1 MIPCETAISLALLKI
16 PKSHLT
22 RRNDLA
28 IATSGRRQVNVMLV
42 LVAPGRHPTPQQ
54 TNLSTRNA
62 NQRKEMDAEN
72 LKEKPVAPIRE
83 VDNLL
88 EALIARLEATPRTV
102 PSLAMPAKTVV
113 AKEPLGR
120 PLTIAVAPLD
130 VVKTRIVEPSHLAK
144 ARVKEIRISLNLAC
158 VTYKANAIGA
168 PPTASMSILLSVST
182 LRKENVTETL
192 ACFCTPQKKSLE
204 LRAPTELKALKEA
217 EARLV

>member
-16 PKSHLT
+16 LKSHLT

-88 EALIARLEATPRTV
+88 EALIARLEATPRTEAV
-102 PSLAMPAKTVV
+102 LSLAMEAETV
-113 AKEPLGR
+113 ATKEPLGQIHG
-120 PLTIAVAPLD
+120 L
-130 VVKTRIVEPSHLAK
+130 
-144 ARVKEIRISLNLAC
+144 
-158 VTYKANAIGA
+158 
-168 PPTASMSILLSVST
+168 
-182 LRKENVTETL
+182 
-192 ACFCTPQKKSLE
+192 
-204 LRAPTELKALKEA
+204 
-217 EARLV
+217 